1 MIRRSTVR
9 IVQAVMVVVVVA
21 WGAYILLDDDPAPAP
36 QPLLATWTYI
46 VDENDIEQVAFRSGE
61 ARAVYRKV
69 DDGWTFEDPGGAVAI
84 DAQRWSVEVLVLL
97 GGPAANR
104 VLIVSDAELPLLGL
118 APPRFV
124 IELAL
129 RGDRTMR
136 VLVGA
141 ATPDA
146 RNHYVRIDG
155 QSEVALVPVS
165 WANALLPY
173 AAGPVESGGA

>member
-1 MIRRSTVR
+1 
-9 IVQAVMVVVVVA
+9 MVVVVVA
-21 WGAYILLDDDPAPAP
+21 WGAYILLDDDPAPVP
-36 QPLLATWTYI
+36 QPVLATWTYI
-46 VDENDIEQVAFRSGE
+46 VDENDIEQVAFRRGE

-69 DDGWTFEDPGGAVAI
+69 DDGWTFEASDRTVAI

-97 GGPAANR
+97 GGPAADR
-104 VLIVSDAELPLLGL
+104 VLVVPAVELPLLGL
-118 APPRFV
+118 APPQFE

-129 RGDRTMR
+129 RGDRKVR

-155 QSEVALVPVS
+155 QIEVALVPVS

>member
-1 MIRRSTVR
+1 MSRLPTVR

-21 WGAYILLDDDPAPAP
+21 WGAYVFLDDDPAPTP
-36 QPLLATWTYI
+36 QPVLATWTYI
-46 VDENDIEQVAFRSGE
+46 VDENDIEQVTFRSGE
-61 ARAVYRKV
+61 VRAVYRKV
-69 DDGWTFEDPGGAVAI
+69 NDGWTFEAPGETVAI
-84 DAQRWSVEVLVLL
+84 DAQRWSTEVLLLL

-104 VLIVSDAELPLLGL
+104 ALIVPDAELALLGL
-118 APPRFV
+118 APPRFE

-129 RGDRTMR
+129 RGDRIVR
-136 VLVGA
+136 VLVGT

-165 WANALLPY
+165 WADALLPY
-173 AAGPVESGGA
+173 AGPTKSGGA